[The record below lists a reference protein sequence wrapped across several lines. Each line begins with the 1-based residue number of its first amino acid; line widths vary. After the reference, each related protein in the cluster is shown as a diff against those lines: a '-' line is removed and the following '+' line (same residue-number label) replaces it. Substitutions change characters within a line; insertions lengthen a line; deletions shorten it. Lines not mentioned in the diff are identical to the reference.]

1 MNNDDMGTR
10 YGNTGPGR
18 NERNGGGRDFNKTT
32 RKRRRISKPTGEIK
46 KITQDRPPAK
56 EVSTEIRLNK
66 YISNGGVCSRR
77 EADTIITEGRV
88 EVNGEVVTTLGH
100 KVQREDVVKVDGKQI
115 SPTKKVYI
123 LLNKPKDYITTT
135 NDPLQRKTVM
145 DLIQDVDAE
154 RVYPVG
160 RLDRNTTGIL
170 IFTNDGE
177 MAQGLMH
184 PKGNVSKIYSV
195 ELSKPIEQKHFY
207 KLQNGIKLFDGFMKP
222 DKIALV
228 DRDDQT
234 KIGVQIHSGRNRV
247 VRRMFEALGYEVVKL
262 DRVIYAD
269 IDKQGLSKGKWRNLT
284 EKEVTMLKR
293 ITRLG

>member
-1 MNNDDMGTR
+1 MGAR
-10 YGNTGPGR
+10 YGNTGSGR
-18 NERNGGGRDFNKTT
+18 NSRNGGSGDFNKGK
-32 RKRRRISKPTGEIK
+32 RKRKRIVKPSEEVK
-46 KITQDRPPAK
+46 KITQQRPPKK
-56 EVSTEIRLNK
+56 EENPEIRLNK

-77 EADTIITEGRV
+77 EADTIITDGRV
-88 EVNGEVVTTLGH
+88 EVNGKVVTTLGH
-100 KVQREDVVKVDGKQI
+100 KVLKDDEVKVDGKVI
-115 SPTKKVYI
+115 SPTNKVYI

-145 DLIQDVDAE
+145 DLIEDVDAE
-154 RVYPVG
+154 RAHPVG

-184 PKGNVSKIYSV
+184 PKGNVTKIYSV
-195 ELSKPIEQKHFY
+195 ELSQPIEQKHFY

-228 DRDDQT
+228 DRDDQR

-262 DRVIYAD
+262 DRVIYAG
-269 IDKQGLSKGKWRNLT
+269 IDKQGLQKGKWRNLT

>member
-1 MNNDDMGTR
+1 MNKDDMGTR
-10 YGNTGPGR
+10 YGNTGSRRDVR
-18 NERNGGGRDFNKTT
+18 NESGEDFGGK
-32 RKRRRISKPTGEIK
+32 RKRRRVAKPGVEVK
-46 KITQDRPPAK
+46 KITQERPAPK
-56 EVSTEIRLNK
+56 EVNPEIRLNK

-88 EVNGEVVTTLGH
+88 EVNGEIVTTLGH
-100 KVQREDVVKVDGKQI
+100 KVLRGEEVKVDGKVI
-115 SPTKKVYI
+115 SATEKVYV

-145 DLIQDVDAE
+145 DLIGDVDAD

-177 MAQGLMH
+177 MAQALMH
-184 PKGNVSKIYSV
+184 PKGNVTKIYSV
-195 ELSKPIEQKHFY
+195 ELSKPIDQKHFY

-228 DRDDQT
+228 DREDHC

-247 VRRMFEALGYEVVKL
+247 VRRMFEALGYEVLKL
-262 DRVIYAD
+262 DRVIYAG
-269 IDKQGLSKGKWRNLT
+269 IDKQGLQKGKWRNLT

>member
-1 MNNDDMGTR
+1 MGTR
-10 YGNTGPGR
+10 YGNTGSGR
-18 NERNGGGRDFNKTT
+18 RPHGEGGGDNKT
-32 RKRRRISKPTGEIK
+32 KRRRKRIVRPGEEVK
-46 KITQDRPPAK
+46 KITQQRPPTK
-56 EVSTEIRLNK
+56 EENREIRLNK

-77 EADTIITEGRV
+77 EADTIIEEGRV
-88 EVNGEVVTTLGH
+88 EVNGKVVTTLGH
-100 KVQREDVVKVDGKQI
+100 KVLKDDEVKVDGKVI
-115 SPTKKVYI
+115 SATPKVYI

-145 DLIQDVDAE
+145 DLIEDVEAD

-184 PKGNVSKIYSV
+184 PKGNVTKIYSV
-195 ELSKPIEQKHFY
+195 ELNKPLEQKHFY
-207 KLQNGIKLFDGFMKP
+207 KLQGGIKLFDGFMKP
-222 DKIALV
+222 DKIAFV
-228 DRDDQT
+228 DGNDQT

-247 VRRMFEALGYEVVKL
+247 VRRMFEALGYEVLKL
-262 DRVIYAD
+262 DRVIYAG
-269 IDKQGLSKGKWRNLT
+269 IDKQGLQKGKWRNLT

-293 ITRLG
+293 ITRLGYL

>member
-1 MNNDDMGTR
+1 MNIDEKGPR
-10 YGNTGPGR
+10 YGNTGSGR
-18 NERNGGGRDFNKTT
+18 SERNGGDGDYAKTK
-32 RKRRRISKPTGEIK
+32 RKRRRISKPSGEIK
-46 KITQDRPPAK
+46 KITQERPPKK
-56 EVSTEIRLNK
+56 EVSQEIRLNK

-77 EADTIITEGRV
+77 EANTIIEAGRV
-88 EVNGEVVTTLGH
+88 EVNGVVVKTLGF
-100 KVQREDVVKVDGKQI
+100 KVKREDEVKVDGKLI
-115 SPTKKVYI
+115 SPSEKIYI

-145 DLIQDVDAE
+145 DLIGDVNAE

-184 PKGNVSKIYSV
+184 PKGNVTKIYSV

-207 KLQNGIKLFDGFMKP
+207 KLQGGIKLFDGFMKP
-222 DKIALV
+222 DKIAVV
-228 DRDDQT
+228 DKDDQR

-262 DRVIYAD
+262 DRVIYAG

-284 EKEVTMLKR
+284 EKEVSMLKR

>member
-10 YGNTGPGR
+10 YGNTGSGR
-18 NERNGGGRDFNKTT
+18 RPHGEGGGDNKT
-32 RKRRRISKPTGEIK
+32 KRRRKRIVRPGEEVK
-46 KITQDRPPAK
+46 KITQQRPPKK
-56 EVSTEIRLNK
+56 EENPEIRLNK

-77 EADTIITEGRV
+77 EADTIIEEGRV
-88 EVNGEVVTTLGH
+88 EVNGKVVTTLGH
-100 KVQREDVVKVDGKQI
+100 KVLKDEEVKVDGKVI
-115 SPTKKVYI
+115 SATPKVYI

-145 DLIQDVDAE
+145 DLIEDVEAD

-184 PKGNVSKIYSV
+184 PKGNVTKIYSV
-195 ELSKPIEQKHFY
+195 ELNKPLEQKHFY
-207 KLQNGIKLFDGFMKP
+207 KLQGGIKLFDGFMKP
-222 DKIALV
+222 DKIAFV
-228 DRDDQT
+228 DGNDQT

-247 VRRMFEALGYEVVKL
+247 VRRMFEALGYEVLKL
-262 DRVIYAD
+262 DRVIYAG
-269 IDKQGLSKGKWRNLT
+269 IDKQGLQKGKWRNLT

>member
-1 MNNDDMGTR
+1 MNNENNGNR
-10 YGNTGPGR
+10 YGNTNPR
-18 NERNGGGRDFNKTT
+18 NNREDFRNDSQNGGK
-32 RKRRRISKPTGEIK
+32 RKRRRIVKPAGEIR
-46 KITQDRPPAK
+46 KITQERPAPK
-56 EVSTEIRLNK
+56 VEKTEIRLNK

-77 EADTIITEGRV
+77 EADEIISAGRV
-88 EVNGEVVTTLGH
+88 LVNGEKVTTLGH
-100 KVQREDVVKVDGKQI
+100 KVKLEDEITVDGKII
-115 SPTKKVYI
+115 SPTKKVYV
-123 LLNKPKDYITTT
+123 LLNKPKDFITTT

-145 DLIQDVDAE
+145 DLIEDVEAE

-177 MAQGLMH
+177 LAQALMH
-184 PKGNVSKIYSV
+184 PSGNVSKIYSV
-195 ELSKPIEQKHFY
+195 ELDKPIDQKHFY

-228 DRDDQT
+228 DRDDAR

-262 DRVIYAD
+262 DRVIYAG
-269 IDKQGLSKGKWRNLT
+269 IDKQGLAKGKWRNLT
-284 EKEVTMLKR
+284 EKEVSQLKR
-293 ITRLG
+293 MTRLR